1 MSASSQDVSHLPVG
15 PIDPESLE
23 AAPKAWYDDLRIG
36 PVLVAAFISTV
47 FSLATIFLAQGLYF
61 HWESDEI
68 QAKDRRKLISPGS
81 TILAE
86 QREMLE
92 TGEVDGTWVSKTD
105 NSLYYQGVESRKLVP
120 LKRAKEKVLATYG
133 SNATE

>member
-1 MSASSQDVSHLPVG
+1 MSASSQDDSKLPIG
-15 PIDPESLE
+15 PIDPEALE
-23 AAPKAWYDDLRIG
+23 AAPKPWYDDLRIG
-36 PVLVAAFISTV
+36 PVVVAAFISTV

-92 TGEVDGTWVSKTD
+92 TGSIDNNWVSKSD
-105 NSLYYQGVESRKLVP
+105 NALYYQGLTERELIP
-120 LKRAKEKVLATYG
+120 LKRAKEKVLSTYG
-133 SNATE
+133 AE